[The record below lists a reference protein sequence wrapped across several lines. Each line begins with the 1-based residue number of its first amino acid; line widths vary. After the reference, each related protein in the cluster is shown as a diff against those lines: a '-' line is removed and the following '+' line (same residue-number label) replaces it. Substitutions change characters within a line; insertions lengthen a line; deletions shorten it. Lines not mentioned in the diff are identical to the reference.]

1 MTDGN
6 NFVRVAMPV
15 FENRISP
22 RFDCAPTLVLCD
34 VAGQRVTDRKEIFCE
49 GWSDIERISKLKEM
63 KVDTLICGGLPS
75 HLQGILKNN
84 GVNIIPWVA
93 GNSDEIMKTFL
104 QGKLNPGMVI
114 GPEKGKKERCKKD
127 IKDAK

>member
-1 MTDGN
+1 MTD
-6 NFVRVAMPV
+6 RQDSMRIAMPV

-34 VAGQRVTDRKEIFCE
+34 ISGQRVTERKEIFCD

-63 KVDTLICGGLPS
+63 GVDTLICGGLPN

-93 GNSDEIMKTFL
+93 GNSDEILDLFL
-104 QGKLNPGMVI
+104 QGRLNTGMVI
-114 GPEKGKKERCKKD
+114 GPEKGKKERAKRE
-127 IKDAK
+127 IKDPG